1 MASDKV
7 EDVDGSLGGL
17 DRLNINKSK
26 LTFFSF
32 IDRYDPKSM
41 NINNLKS

>member
-7 EDVDGSLGGL
+7 EDVDGSLGCL
-17 DRLNINKSK
+17 DRIDINESK

-32 IDRYDPKSM
+32 VDRYDPKSM